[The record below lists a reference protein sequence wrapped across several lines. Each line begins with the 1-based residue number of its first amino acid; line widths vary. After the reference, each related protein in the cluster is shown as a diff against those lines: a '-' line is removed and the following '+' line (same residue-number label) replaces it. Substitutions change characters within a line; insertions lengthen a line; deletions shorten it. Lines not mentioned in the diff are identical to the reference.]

1 MSSRELGS
9 DAAVGRQTDTDRAA
23 RATRRYLDLLRDA
36 LLDEHYLDNEL
47 RIEHLLDCLA
57 TRSELDPRKLG
68 NPARHMAPELRRRRQ
83 QRHAGE
89 LPADPTSSTGRAE
102 VLAYASL
109 GRVRLD
115 HLAGCLETI
124 HEEAVDGDLV
134 EVGTGR
140 GGAAIFMR
148 GFLAAQELSRP
159 HVWVVDRFDGRAPPG
174 SAGSSRFPPDLDT
187 VRDGFARFGLF
198 DDRITFLQGPPS
210 RMLAEAAIGDV
221 ALLRVGAHDP
231 EDVRMALETVHDRLV
246 PGGFVVVDGYGAA
259 GCQET
264 VDRFREEHGLLDPL
278 QRIDWTGVAWRR
290 SVVAGRR
297 ESRPSASSAGVA
309 AQVASAPV
317 GAKGLAVVVVV
328 HNMRR
333 LDSYGSL

>member
-210 RMLAEAAIGDV
+210 RMLAEAALGDV

-264 VDRFREEHGLLDPL
+264 VDRFRERKEL
-278 QRIDWTGVAWRR
+278 
-290 SVVAGRR
+290 
-297 ESRPSASSAGVA
+297 
-309 AQVASAPV
+309 
-317 GAKGLAVVVVV
+317 
-328 HNMRR
+328 
-333 LDSYGSL
+333 